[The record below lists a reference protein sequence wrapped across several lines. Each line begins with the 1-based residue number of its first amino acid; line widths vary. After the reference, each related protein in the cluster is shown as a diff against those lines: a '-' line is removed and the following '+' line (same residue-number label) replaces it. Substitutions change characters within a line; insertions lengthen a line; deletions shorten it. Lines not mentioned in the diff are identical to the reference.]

1 MLAEKRSLNRFLAI
15 YLMSTFFLIGIGE
28 YMYYISVRNNIIKEE
43 KTYMEREIKS
53 FLSKD
58 RRPDIL
64 KLRDL
69 RNLKGM
75 KVDVSIYKSNVY
87 MFGTVNPKMIYYNR
101 EFWVENNRVYFLL
114 ILPEL
119 WGKIYILTSK
129 KLDEAAMSSLKNG
142 LILFNI
148 FVIIFVS
155 AMAFVLGKIFLRP
168 MKDAINSLNEF
179 IRDATHEMNTPIS
192 VILMNIEMLEMQ
204 DIHNEELKRIRLSAN
219 RLYKIFKDLSFV
231 RFNYKQKRNIEKI
244 DLKNLVTERLEFFKT
259 YIDKKGINLKLTL
272 EKTYVEADKE
282 DMIRI
287 IDNLISNAVK
297 YSPPSSTIEI
307 NLDNNLTVSNIGK
320 INDTKK
326 VMDKFVRENKSKG
339 GFGIGLYV
347 VKKICDFY
355 AFKFEIFSSD
365 THVLTVVHFK
375 QSSA

>member
-1 MLAEKRSLNRFLAI
+1 MLAEKRSLKRFLAI
-15 YLMSTFFLIGIGE
+15 YLLSTFFLIAIGE
-28 YMYYISVRNNIIKEE
+28 YMYYVSVRNNIIKEE
-43 KTYMEREIKS
+43 KAYMERELKAY
-53 FLSKD
+53 LSKSNK
-58 RRPDIL
+58 PDIL

-75 KVDVSIYKSNVY
+75 NVDVSIYKNNVY
-87 MFGTVNPKMIYYNR
+87 MFGTMKPKMIYYNR
-101 EFWVENNRVYFLL
+101 EFWVENDRVYFLF

-129 KLDEAAMSSLKNG
+129 KLDEGAMRALRNG

-148 FVIIFVS
+148 FVVIFVS

-168 MKDAINSLNEF
+168 MKEAINSLNEF

-192 VILMNIEMLEMQ
+192 VILMNIEMLEMKG
-204 DIHNEELKRIRLSAN
+204 IKAEELKRIRLSAN

-231 RFNYKQKRNIEKI
+231 KFSHKQKRVIEKI
-244 DLKNLVTERLEFFKT
+244 NLKELVKERLELFRT
-259 YIDKKGINLKLTL
+259 YIEKKGIQLKLNLKETFI
-272 EKTYVEADKE
+272 EADKE
-282 DMIRI
+282 DMVRI

-307 NLDNNLTVSNIGK
+307 ELNGNLIVSNPGK
-320 INDTKK
+320 IKDTKK
-326 VMDKFVRENKSKG
+326 VLGKFVRENKSEG

-355 AFKFEIFSSD
+355 SFRFEIFSSNSR
-365 THVLTVVHFK
+365 VSTVVHFNTA
-375 QSSA
+375 SA